1 VYDFETDGHFEELAH
16 LTIRDKEVT
25 IDVAG
30 WTPEDDGAIML
41 WFDRRQYFCRVYK
54 SVLVAEVK
62 TDGSEEPV
70 YHDML
75 PDFLPVED
83 GKRYHVWITAE
94 DKTLGA
100 DGTLRVTYAGSGQ
113 GHVKLH
119 KRVAPDGEVVPT
131 KKKKKSSLL
140 SRLVGK

>member
-16 LTIRDKEVT
+16 LTTRDRDVT
-25 IDVAG
+25 VDVNG
-30 WTPEDDGAIML
+30 WTPEDDGRIML

-62 TDGSEEPV
+62 LDGSEEPI

-75 PDFLPVED
+75 PDFLAVEE
-83 GKRYHVWITAE
+83 GKRYHVWIMAE
-94 DKTLGA
+94 DKAPRT
-100 DGTLRVTYAGSGQ
+100 DGTLRVRYAGSGQ

-119 KRVAPDGEVVPT
+119 RRVAPDEKIVDE
-131 KKKKKSSLL
+131 KKKKKRSLI
-140 SRLVGK
+140 SRLIG

>member
-1 VYDFETDGHFEELAH
+1 MYDFETDGHFEELAH
-16 LTIRDKEVT
+16 LTTRDREAVVEVSGW
-25 IDVAG
+25 VA
-30 WTPEDDGAIML
+30 EDDGRIML

-62 TDGSEEPV
+62 PDGSEEPI

-83 GKRYHVWITAE
+83 GKRYHVWIMAE
-94 DKTLGA
+94 DKASRA
-100 DGTLRVTYAGSGQ
+100 DGTLRVSWAGSGQ

-119 KRVAPDGEVVPT
+119 KRVASDEEEFGAREG
-131 KKKKKSSLL
+131 KKRSLL
-140 SRLVGK
+140 SRLIK